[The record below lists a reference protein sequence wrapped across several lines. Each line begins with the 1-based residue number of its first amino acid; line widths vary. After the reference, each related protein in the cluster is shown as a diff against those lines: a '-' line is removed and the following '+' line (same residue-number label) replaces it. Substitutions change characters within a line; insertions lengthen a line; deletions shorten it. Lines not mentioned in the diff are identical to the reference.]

1 MLGMKGTMNTIE
13 LATAFEFADAIAQA
27 ARNVANDLWRQ
38 ANAAETGTAG
48 DRIVQAER
56 VDVEAD
62 RLASLAEA
70 AAEAFMK
77 VA

>member
-1 MLGMKGTMNTIE
+1 MNAIE
-13 LATAFEFADAIAQA
+13 LATAFKTADAIAQA
-27 ARNVANDLWRQ
+27 ARNFANDLWRQ

-48 DRIVQAER
+48 DRIIQAER
-56 VDVEAD
+56 ADGEAD
-62 RLASLAEA
+62 RLAQLAES